1 MKTPK
6 ALQKLLILSL
16 VLALAASMMGMA
28 AAAESGDPAA
38 ENAAAEES
46 AAVEEST
53 VAEESAPAQSAQVGG
68 RTFTWNEGEPL
79 VLHIKADEGFRMPAV
94 FTLKINDTEYSVRTD
109 GGENPEGISYNA
121 ETGELS
127 IASGVINNGD
137 SFVISGAAVGVSVDL
152 AGLENITVKESIAGD
167 VSAALPLTLTLVPAE
182 GYKLPAELKLMLGET
197 EYAVYTDGSAENPEG
212 ISFDAEKSELK
223 IDASLL
229 EIGLTLSITAK
240 GEELAEKPEE
250 TKKPEETEEPEESAK
265 PEETEEPEESA
276 KPEETEKPEES
287 AKPEETEE
295 PEETKQPEESKEP
308 EEPKEPEASATPAIT
323 VEPAAPEQSPKVTAS
338 ASPAP
343 TVSASPAAAESAAP
357 QETPTEEAPAAE
369 TTAE

>member
-28 AAAESGDPAA
+28 AAAESGDPTA
-38 ENAAAEES
+38 ENTAAEES
-46 AAVEEST
+46 AAVGESAA
-53 VAEESAPAQSAQVGG
+53 AEESAPAQSAQVGG

-212 ISFDAEKSELK
+212 ITFDAEKSEIT

-229 EIGLTLSITAK
+229 EIGLTVSITAK

-265 PEETEEPEESA
+265 PEETKEPEESA
-276 KPEETEKPEES
+276 
-287 AKPEETEE
+287 
-295 PEETKQPEESKEP
+295 EP

-323 VEPAAPEQSPKVTAS
+323 VEPAEKDGKAEDKSADAAPEQSPKAAES

-357 QETPTEEAPAAE
+357 QETPAEEAPAAE
-369 TTAE
+369 TPAE

>member
-38 ENAAAEES
+38 ENTAAEES
-46 AAVEEST
+46 AAVEESAA
-53 VAEESAPAQSAQVGG
+53 AEESAPAQSAQVGG

-167 VSAALPLTLTLVPAE
+167 VSAAQPLTLTLVPAE

-197 EYAVYTDGSAENPEG
+197 EYAVFTDGSAENPEG
-212 ISFDAEKSELK
+212 ISFDAEKSELR

-250 TKKPEETEEPEESAK
+250 T
-265 PEETEEPEESA
+265 
-276 KPEETEKPEES
+276 EK
-287 AKPEETEE
+287 
-295 PEETKQPEESKEP
+295 PEESKEP
-308 EEPKEPEASATPAIT
+308 EETKEPEASESPAPT
-323 VEPAAPEQSPKVTAS
+323 AEPAGEGGKAEDKNADAAPEQSPKAAES
-338 ASPAP
+338 ASPTP

-357 QETPTEEAPAAE
+357 QETPAEEVSATEAPAAE
-369 TTAE
+369 TPAGEQAE

>member
-1 MKTPK
+1 
-6 ALQKLLILSL
+6 
-16 VLALAASMMGMA
+16 
-28 AAAESGDPAA
+28 
-38 ENAAAEES
+38 
-46 AAVEEST
+46 
-53 VAEESAPAQSAQVGG
+53 
-68 RTFTWNEGEPL
+68 
-79 VLHIKADEGFRMPAV
+79 MPAV

-197 EYAVYTDGSAENPEG
+197 EYTVYTDGSAENPEG

-265 PEETEEPEESA
+265 PEETEEPEE
-276 KPEETEKPEES
+276 
-287 AKPEETEE
+287 
-295 PEETKQPEESKEP
+295 TKQPEESKEP

-323 VEPAAPEQSPKVTAS
+323 VEPAGEGGKTEDKGENAAPEQSPKVAAS

-369 TTAE
+369 TPAE

>member
-28 AAAESGDPAA
+28 AAAESDDPAA
-38 ENAAAEES
+38 ENTAAEES
-46 AAVEEST
+46 AAVEESAA
-53 VAEESAPAQSAQVGG
+53 AEESALAQSAQAGG

-127 IASGVINNGD
+127 IAPGVINNGD

-167 VSAALPLTLTLVPAE
+167 VSAAQPLTLTLVPAE

-197 EYAVYTDGSAENPEG
+197 EYTVYTDGSAENPEG
-212 ISFDAEKSELK
+212 ISFDAEKSEIT

-265 PEETEEPEESA
+265 PEETEEPEE
-276 KPEETEKPEES
+276 
-287 AKPEETEE
+287 
-295 PEETKQPEESKEP
+295 TKQPEESKEP

-323 VEPAAPEQSPKVTAS
+323 VEPAEDGGKAEDKSADAAPEQSPKAAES

-357 QETPTEEAPAAE
+357 QETPTEEAPATEAPAAE
-369 TTAE
+369 RPAGE

>member
-1 MKTPK
+1 MYRKNI
-6 ALQKLLILSL
+6 QRVCVLILAL
-16 VLALAASMMGMA
+16 VLSLALFVN
-28 AAAESGDPAA
+28 PAF
-38 ENAAAEES
+38 AEEEDEIIP
-46 AAVEEST
+46 AEVTESET
-53 VAEESAPAQSAQVGG
+53 PGTAEQTCTWDES
-68 RTFTWNEGEPL
+68 EPL

-127 IASGVINNGD
+127 IATWIVNDGD
-137 SFVISGAAVGVSVDL
+137 SLALIGAAVGVSVDL

-167 VSAALPLTLTLVPAE
+167 VSAAQPLTLTLVPAE

-197 EYAVYTDGSAENPEG
+197 EYTVYTDGSAENPEG

-250 TKKPEETEEPEESAK
+250 TKKPEETEEPEESA
-265 PEETEEPEESA
+265 E
-276 KPEETEKPEES
+276 
-287 AKPEETEE
+287 PEETEE
-295 PEETKQPEESKEP
+295 PEETKEPEESAEP
-308 EEPKEPEASATPAIT
+308 EEPEASATPAIT
-323 VEPAAPEQSPKVTAS
+323 VEPAEKDGKAEDKSENAAPEQSPKAAAS

-357 QETPTEEAPAAE
+357 QETPAEEAPAAE
-369 TTAE
+369 TPAE

>member
-28 AAAESGDPAA
+28 AAAESGDPAS
-38 ENAAAEES
+38 ES
-46 AAVEEST
+46 AA
-53 VAEESAPAQSAQVGG
+53 AEESAPAQSAQAGG

-109 GGENPEGISYNA
+109 GGENPAGISYNA

-127 IASGVINNGD
+127 IAPGVINNGD

-167 VSAALPLTLTLVPAE
+167 VSAAQPLTLTLVPAE

-197 EYAVYTDGSAENPEG
+197 EYTVYTDGSAENPEG

-250 TKKPEETEEPEESAK
+250 TKKPEETEEPEE
-265 PEETEEPEESA
+265 
-276 KPEETEKPEES
+276 
-287 AKPEETEE
+287 
-295 PEETKQPEESKEP
+295 TKQPEESKEP

-323 VEPAAPEQSPKVTAS
+323 VEPAEKDGKTEDKGENAAPEQSPKAAAS

-369 TTAE
+369 TPAGEQAE

>member
-38 ENAAAEES
+38 ENTAAEES
-46 AAVEEST
+46 AAVEESAA
-53 VAEESAPAQSAQVGG
+53 AEESAPAQSAQVGG

-94 FTLKINDTEYSVRTD
+94 FTLRINDTEYSVRTD

-127 IASGVINNGD
+127 IAPGVINNGD

-197 EYAVYTDGSAENPEG
+197 EYTVYTDGSAENPEG

-265 PEETEEPEESA
+265 PEETEEPEE
-276 KPEETEKPEES
+276 
-287 AKPEETEE
+287 
-295 PEETKQPEESKEP
+295 TKQPEESKEP

-323 VEPAAPEQSPKVTAS
+323 VEPAGEGGKAENKGEDKGENAAPEQSPKVAAS

-357 QETPTEEAPAAE
+357 QETPAEEVSATEAPAAE

>member
-38 ENAAAEES
+38 ENTAAEES
-46 AAVEEST
+46 AAVEESAA
-53 VAEESAPAQSAQVGG
+53 AEESAPAQSAQVGG

-167 VSAALPLTLTLVPAE
+167 VSAAQPLTLTLVPAE

-197 EYAVYTDGSAENPEG
+197 EYTVYTDGSAENPEG

-229 EIGLTLSITAK
+229 EIGLTLSLTAK
-240 GEELAEKPEE
+240 GEELAEE
-250 TKKPEETEEPEESAK
+250 
-265 PEETEEPEESA
+265 
-276 KPEETEKPEES
+276 PEETEKPEES
-287 AKPEETEE
+287 KE
-295 PEETKQPEESKEP
+295 PEETK
-308 EEPKEPEASATPAIT
+308 EPEASESPAPT
-323 VEPAAPEQSPKVTAS
+323 AEPAGDGGKAEDKNADAAPEQSPKAAES
-338 ASPAP
+338 ASPTP

-357 QETPTEEAPAAE
+357 QETPAEESSAAE
-369 TTAE
+369 TPLEEQAE

>member
-38 ENAAAEES
+38 ENTAAEES
-46 AAVEEST
+46 AAVEESAA
-53 VAEESAPAQSAQVGG
+53 AEESAPAQSAQVGG

-94 FTLKINDTEYSVRTD
+94 FTLRINDTEYSVRTD

-127 IASGVINNGD
+127 IAPGVINNGD
-137 SFVISGAAVGVSVDL
+137 SFVISGAAVGVSIDL

-197 EYAVYTDGSAENPEG
+197 EYTVYTDGSAENPEG
-212 ISFDAEKSELK
+212 ISFDAEKSEIT

-250 TKKPEETEEPEESAK
+250 TKKPEETEEPEE
-265 PEETEEPEESA
+265 
-276 KPEETEKPEES
+276 
-287 AKPEETEE
+287 
-295 PEETKQPEESKEP
+295 TKQPEESKEP

-323 VEPAAPEQSPKVTAS
+323 MEPAEKDGKAEDKAEDKNADAAPEQSPKAAES

>member
-38 ENAAAEES
+38 ESTAAEES
-46 AAVEEST
+46 AAVEESAA
-53 VAEESAPAQSAQVGG
+53 AEESAPAQSAQAGG

-167 VSAALPLTLTLVPAE
+167 VSAAQPLTLTLVPAE

-212 ISFDAEKSELK
+212 ITFDAEKSELK

-229 EIGLTLSITAK
+229 EIGLKLSIAAK

-250 TKKPEETEEPEESAK
+250 T
-265 PEETEEPEESA
+265 
-276 KPEETEKPEES
+276 EK
-287 AKPEETEE
+287 
-295 PEETKQPEESKEP
+295 PEESKEP
-308 EEPKEPEASATPAIT
+308 EETKEPEASESPAPT
-323 VEPAAPEQSPKVTAS
+323 AEPAGEGGKAEDKNADAAPEQSPKAAES
-338 ASPAP
+338 ASPTP

-357 QETPTEEAPAAE
+357 QETPAEEVSATEAPAAE
-369 TTAE
+369 TPAGEQAE

>member
-1 MKTPK
+1 MKAMKTPK

-38 ENAAAEES
+38 ENTAAEES
-46 AAVEEST
+46 AAVKESAAAEEST
-53 VAEESAPAQSAQVGG
+53 PAQSAQAGG

-127 IASGVINNGD
+127 IAPGVINNGD

-167 VSAALPLTLTLVPAE
+167 VSAAQPLTLTLVPAE

-250 TKKPEETEEPEESAK
+250 TKKPEETEEPEETK
-265 PEETEEPEESA
+265 QPEESA
-276 KPEETEKPEES
+276 E
-287 AKPEETEE
+287 
-295 PEETKQPEESKEP
+295 PEESKEP
-308 EEPKEPEASATPAIT
+308 EASASPAIS
-323 VEPAAPEQSPKVTAS
+323 VEPAEKDDKAEDKAEDKNADAAPEQSPKVAAS

-357 QETPTEEAPAAE
+357 QETPAEEVPAAE
-369 TTAE
+369 TPAA

>member
-38 ENAAAEES
+38 ESTAAEES
-46 AAVEEST
+46 AAVEESAA
-53 VAEESAPAQSAQVGG
+53 AEESAPAQSAQAGG

-167 VSAALPLTLTLVPAE
+167 VSAAQPLTLTLVPAE

-229 EIGLTLSITAK
+229 EIGLKLSIAAK

-250 TKKPEETEEPEESAK
+250 T
-265 PEETEEPEESA
+265 
-276 KPEETEKPEES
+276 EK
-287 AKPEETEE
+287 
-295 PEETKQPEESKEP
+295 PEESKEP
-308 EEPKEPEASATPAIT
+308 EETKEPEASESPAPT
-323 VEPAAPEQSPKVTAS
+323 AEPAGEGGKAEDKNADAAPEQSPKAAES
-338 ASPAP
+338 ASPTP

-357 QETPTEEAPAAE
+357 QETPAEEVSATEAPAAE
-369 TTAE
+369 TPAGEQAE

>member
-16 VLALAASMMGMA
+16 VLALAVSMMGMA

-38 ENAAAEES
+38 ENTAAEES
-46 AAVEEST
+46 AAVEESAA
-53 VAEESAPAQSAQVGG
+53 AEESALAQSAQAGG

-167 VSAALPLTLTLVPAE
+167 VSAAQPLTLTLIPAE

-197 EYAVYTDGSAENPEG
+197 KYAVYTDGSAENHEG
-212 ISFDAEKSELK
+212 ISFDAEKSELR

-229 EIGLTLSITAK
+229 EIGLTLSLTAK

-250 TKKPEETEEPEESAK
+250 TKKPEETEEPEE
-265 PEETEEPEESA
+265 
-276 KPEETEKPEES
+276 
-287 AKPEETEE
+287 
-295 PEETKQPEESKEP
+295 
-308 EEPKEPEASATPAIT
+308 PKEPEASESPAPT
-323 VEPAAPEQSPKVTAS
+323 AEPAGEGGKAEDKNADAAPEQSPKAAES
-338 ASPAP
+338 ASPTP

-357 QETPTEEAPAAE
+357 QETPAEEVSATEAPAAE
-369 TTAE
+369 TPAGEQAE

>member
-38 ENAAAEES
+38 ENT
-46 AAVEEST
+46 AAVEESAAT
-53 VAEESAPAQSAQVGG
+53 EESAPAQSAQAGG

-127 IASGVINNGD
+127 IAPGVINNGD

-167 VSAALPLTLTLVPAE
+167 VSAAQPLTLTLVPAE

-197 EYAVYTDGSAENPEG
+197 EYTVYTDGSAENPEG
-212 ISFDAEKSELK
+212 ISFDAEKSEIT

-265 PEETEEPEESA
+265 PEETEEPDESA
-276 KPEETEKPEES
+276 
-287 AKPEETEE
+287 
-295 PEETKQPEESKEP
+295 EP
-308 EEPKEPEASATPAIT
+308 EEPKEPEASESPAPT
-323 VEPAAPEQSPKVTAS
+323 AEPADEGGKAEDKNADAAPEQSPEAAESV
-338 ASPAP
+338 SPAP
-343 TVSASPAAAESAAP
+343 TASASPAAAESAAP
-357 QETPTEEAPAAE
+357 QETPAEEAPAAE
-369 TTAE
+369 TPAGEQAE

>member
-16 VLALAASMMGMA
+16 VLALAVSMMGMA
-28 AAAESGDPAA
+28 AAAESGDPTA
-38 ENAAAEES
+38 ENT
-46 AAVEEST
+46 AAVEESAA
-53 VAEESAPAQSAQVGG
+53 AEESAPAQSAQAGG

-197 EYAVYTDGSAENPEG
+197 EYTVYTDGSAENPEG
-212 ISFDAEKSELK
+212 ITFDAEKSELK

-265 PEETEEPEESA
+265 PEETEEPEE
-276 KPEETEKPEES
+276 
-287 AKPEETEE
+287 
-295 PEETKQPEESKEP
+295 TKQPEESKEP

-323 VEPAAPEQSPKVTAS
+323 VEPAGEGGKTEDKGENAAPEQSPKVAAS

-369 TTAE
+369 TPVE

>member
-16 VLALAASMMGMA
+16 VLALAVSMMGMA

-38 ENAAAEES
+38 ESTAAEES
-46 AAVEEST
+46 AAVEESAA
-53 VAEESAPAQSAQVGG
+53 AEESAPAQSAQAGG

-197 EYAVYTDGSAENPEG
+197 EYTVYTDGSAENPEG
-212 ISFDAEKSELK
+212 ITFDAEKSELK

-240 GEELAEKPEE
+240 GEE
-250 TKKPEETEEPEESAK
+250 TEEPEESAK
-265 PEETEEPEESA
+265 PEETEE
-276 KPEETEKPEES
+276 PEES

-308 EEPKEPEASATPAIT
+308 EEPKKPEASATPAIT
-323 VEPAAPEQSPKVTAS
+323 VEPAGEGGKTEDKGENAAPEQSPKVAAS

-369 TTAE
+369 TPVE

>member
-28 AAAESGDPAA
+28 AAAE
-38 ENAAAEES
+38 ES
-46 AAVEEST
+46 AAVEESAA
-53 VAEESAPAQSAQVGG
+53 AEESAPAQSAQAGG

-127 IASGVINNGD
+127 IAPGVINNGD

-197 EYAVYTDGSAENPEG
+197 EYTVYTDGSAENPEG

-240 GEELAEKPEE
+240 GEELAEEPEE
-250 TKKPEETEEPEESAK
+250 TKKPEETEE
-265 PEETEEPEESA
+265 
-276 KPEETEKPEES
+276 PEES

-323 VEPAAPEQSPKVTAS
+323 VEPAGEGGKTEDKGENAAPEHSPKVAAS

-369 TTAE
+369 TPAGEQAE

>member
-6 ALQKLLILSL
+6 AIQKLLILSL

-28 AAAESGDPAA
+28 AAAESGDPAS
-38 ENAAAEES
+38 ES
-46 AAVEEST
+46 AA
-53 VAEESAPAQSAQVGG
+53 AEESAPAQAAQTGDRV
-68 RTFTWNEGEPL
+68 FTWNEGEAL

-109 GGENPEGISYNA
+109 GGENPEGIGYNA

-167 VSAALPLTLTLVPAE
+167 VSAAQPLTLTLVPAE

-197 EYAVYTDGSAENPEG
+197 EYTVYTDGSAENPEG
-212 ISFDAEKSELK
+212 IVFDAEKSELK

-240 GEELAEKPEE
+240 GEELAEE
-250 TKKPEETEEPEESAK
+250 
-265 PEETEEPEESA
+265 
-276 KPEETEKPEES
+276 PEETEKPEE
-287 AKPEETEE
+287 TEE
-295 PEETKQPEESKEP
+295 PAESKEP
-308 EEPKEPEASATPAIT
+308 EETKEPEASESPAPT
-323 VEPAAPEQSPKVTAS
+323 AEPAGEGGKAEDKNADAAPEQSPKAAES
-338 ASPAP
+338 ASPTP

-357 QETPTEEAPAAE
+357 QETPADETPAE
-369 TTAE
+369 

>member
-28 AAAESGDPAA
+28 ATAESGDPAA
-38 ENAAAEES
+38 ESTAAEES
-46 AAVEEST
+46 AAVEESAA
-53 VAEESAPAQSAQVGG
+53 AEESAPAQSAQAGG

-167 VSAALPLTLTLVPAE
+167 VSAAQPLTLTLIPAE

-197 EYAVYTDGSAENPEG
+197 EYTVYTDGSAENPEG

-240 GEELAEKPEE
+240 GEELAEEPEE
-250 TKKPEETEEPEESAK
+250 TKKPEETEE
-265 PEETEEPEESA
+265 
-276 KPEETEKPEES
+276 PEES

-323 VEPAAPEQSPKVTAS
+323 VEPAAPEQSPKAAES

-369 TTAE
+369 TTAGEQAE

>member
-38 ENAAAEES
+38 ENTAAEES
-46 AAVEEST
+46 AAVEESAA
-53 VAEESAPAQSAQVGG
+53 AEESAPAQSAQVGG

-152 AGLENITVKESIAGD
+152 TGLENITVKESIAGD
-167 VSAALPLTLTLVPAE
+167 VSAAQPLTLTLVPAE

-197 EYAVYTDGSAENPEG
+197 EYAVFTDGSAENPEG

-250 TKKPEETEEPEESAK
+250 TEKPEEAEEPEESAK
-265 PEETEEPEESA
+265 PEET
-276 KPEETEKPEES
+276 KQ
-287 AKPEETEE
+287 
-295 PEETKQPEESKEP
+295 PEETKEPEESKEP
-308 EEPKEPEASATPAIT
+308 EATASPSITAEPAGEGGKAEDKNAD
-323 VEPAAPEQSPKVTAS
+323 AAPEQSPKAAES
-338 ASPAP
+338 ASPTP

-357 QETPTEEAPAAE
+357 QETPAEEVSATEAPAAE
-369 TTAE
+369 TPVVEQAE

>member
-16 VLALAASMMGMA
+16 VLALAVSMMGMA

-38 ENAAAEES
+38 ENTAAEES
-46 AAVEEST
+46 AAVEESAA
-53 VAEESAPAQSAQVGG
+53 AEESAPAQSAQAGG

-127 IASGVINNGD
+127 IASGIINNGD

-197 EYAVYTDGSAENPEG
+197 EYTVYTDGSAENPEG
-212 ISFDAEKSELK
+212 ISFDAEKSEIT

-265 PEETEEPEESA
+265 PEETEEPEE
-276 KPEETEKPEES
+276 
-287 AKPEETEE
+287 
-295 PEETKQPEESKEP
+295 TKQPEESKEP

-323 VEPAAPEQSPKVTAS
+323 VEAAEKDGKAEDKAEDKGENAAPEQSPKVAAC

-369 TTAE
+369 TPAE

>member
-6 ALQKLLILSL
+6 AIQKLLILSL

-38 ENAAAEES
+38 ENTAAEES
-46 AAVEEST
+46 AAVEESAA
-53 VAEESAPAQSAQVGG
+53 AEESAPAQSAQVGG

-152 AGLENITVKESIAGD
+152 TGLENITVKESIAGD
-167 VSAALPLTLTLVPAE
+167 VSAALPLTLTLIPAE
-182 GYKLPAELKLMLGET
+182 SYKLPAELKLILGET

-240 GEELAEKPEE
+240 GEELAEEPEE
-250 TKKPEETEEPEESAK
+250 TKKPEETEEPEASESPA
-265 PEETEEPEESA
+265 PTAEPAGEGGKAEDKNA
-276 KPEETEKPEES
+276 D
-287 AKPEETEE
+287 
-295 PEETKQPEESKEP
+295 
-308 EEPKEPEASATPAIT
+308 
-323 VEPAAPEQSPKVTAS
+323 AAPEQSPKAAES
-338 ASPAP
+338 ASPTP

-357 QETPTEEAPAAE
+357 QETPAEESPATEAPAAE
-369 TTAE
+369 TPAGEQAE

>member
-28 AAAESGDPAA
+28 AAAESGDPTA
-38 ENAAAEES
+38 ENTAAEES
-46 AAVEEST
+46 AAVGESAA
-53 VAEESAPAQSAQVGG
+53 AEESAPAQSAQVGG

-197 EYAVYTDGSAENPEG
+197 EYTVYTDGSAENPEG

-276 KPEETEKPEES
+276 KPEETE
-287 AKPEETEE
+287 
-295 PEETKQPEESKEP
+295 ETKQPEESKEP

-343 TVSASPAAAESAAP
+343 TVSASPAAAESTAP

>member
-38 ENAAAEES
+38 ENTAAEES
-46 AAVEEST
+46 AAVEESAA
-53 VAEESAPAQSAQVGG
+53 AEESAPAQSAQVGG

-94 FTLKINDTEYSVRTD
+94 FTLRINDTEYSVRTD

-152 AGLENITVKESIAGD
+152 TGLDNITVKESIAGD
-167 VSAALPLTLTLVPAE
+167 VSAAQPLTLTLVPAE

-197 EYAVYTDGSAENPEG
+197 KYTVYTDGSAENPEG

-229 EIGLTLSITAK
+229 EIGLTLSITAE

-250 TKKPEETEEPEESAK
+250 T
-265 PEETEEPEESA
+265 
-276 KPEETEKPEES
+276 EK
-287 AKPEETEE
+287 
-295 PEETKQPEESKEP
+295 PEESKEP
-308 EEPKEPEASATPAIT
+308 EETKEPEASESPAPT
-323 VEPAAPEQSPKVTAS
+323 AEPAGEGGKAEDKNADAAPEQSPKAAES

-357 QETPTEEAPAAE
+357 QETPAEEVSATEAPAAE
-369 TTAE
+369 TPAGEQAE

>member
-38 ENAAAEES
+38 ENTAAEES
-46 AAVEEST
+46 AAVEESAA
-53 VAEESAPAQSAQVGG
+53 AEESAPAQSAQVGG

-127 IASGVINNGD
+127 IAPGVINNGD

-197 EYAVYTDGSAENPEG
+197 EYTVYTDGSAENPEG
-212 ISFDAEKSELK
+212 ISFDAEKSEIT

-250 TKKPEETEEPEESAK
+250 TKKPEETEE
-265 PEETEEPEESA
+265 
-276 KPEETEKPEES
+276 PEES

-323 VEPAAPEQSPKVTAS
+323 VEPAAPEQSPKVAES

-357 QETPTEEAPAAE
+357 QEMPAEEAPAAE
-369 TTAE
+369 KTAKEQAE

>member
-28 AAAESGDPAA
+28 AAAESSDPAA
-38 ENAAAEES
+38 ESTAAEES
-46 AAVEEST
+46 AAVEESAA
-53 VAEESAPAQSAQVGG
+53 AEESAPAQSAQAGG

-167 VSAALPLTLTLVPAE
+167 VSAAQPLTLTLVPAE

-197 EYAVYTDGSAENPEG
+197 EYAVFTDGSAENPEG
-212 ISFDAEKSELK
+212 ITFDAEKSELK

-265 PEETEEPEESA
+265 PEETEEPEET
-276 KPEETEKPEES
+276 KEPEES
-287 AKPEETEE
+287 V
-295 PEETKQPEESKEP
+295 EP

-323 VEPAAPEQSPKVTAS
+323 VEPAEDGGKAEDKGENAAPEQSPKAAES

>member
-38 ENAAAEES
+38 ENTAAEES
-46 AAVEEST
+46 AAVEESAA
-53 VAEESAPAQSAQVGG
+53 AEESAPAQSAQAGG

-212 ISFDAEKSELK
+212 ITFDAEKSELK

-229 EIGLTLSITAK
+229 EIGLKLSIAAK

-250 TKKPEETEEPEESAK
+250 T
-265 PEETEEPEESA
+265 
-276 KPEETEKPEES
+276 EK
-287 AKPEETEE
+287 
-295 PEETKQPEESKEP
+295 PEESKEP
-308 EEPKEPEASATPAIT
+308 EETKEPEASESPAPT
-323 VEPAAPEQSPKVTAS
+323 AEPAGEGGKAEDKNADAAPEQSPKAAES
-338 ASPAP
+338 ASPTP

-357 QETPTEEAPAAE
+357 QETPAEEVSATEAPAAE
-369 TTAE
+369 TPAGEQAE

>member
-1 MKTPK
+1 MKAMKTPK

-38 ENAAAEES
+38 ENT
-46 AAVEEST
+46 AAVEESAAT
-53 VAEESAPAQSAQVGG
+53 EESAPAQSAQAGG

-127 IASGVINNGD
+127 IAPGVINNGD

-167 VSAALPLTLTLVPAE
+167 VSAAQPLTLTLVPAE

-197 EYAVYTDGSAENPEG
+197 EYTVYTDGSAENPEG
-212 ISFDAEKSELK
+212 ISFDAEKSEIT

-265 PEETEEPEESA
+265 PEETEEPDESA
-276 KPEETEKPEES
+276 
-287 AKPEETEE
+287 
-295 PEETKQPEESKEP
+295 EP
-308 EEPKEPEASATPAIT
+308 EEPKEPEASESPAPT
-323 VEPAAPEQSPKVTAS
+323 AEPADEGGKAEDKNADAAPEQSPEAAESV
-338 ASPAP
+338 SPAP
-343 TVSASPAAAESAAP
+343 TASASPAAAESAAP
-357 QETPTEEAPAAE
+357 QETPAEEAPAAE
-369 TTAE
+369 TPAGEQAE

>member
-38 ENAAAEES
+38 ENTAAEES
-46 AAVEEST
+46 AAVEESAA
-53 VAEESAPAQSAQVGG
+53 AEESAPAQSAQVGG

-79 VLHIKADEGFRMPAV
+79 VLHIKADEGFRMPAA

-212 ISFDAEKSELK
+212 ISFDAEKSELR

-265 PEETEEPEESA
+265 PEETEEPEE
-276 KPEETEKPEES
+276 
-287 AKPEETEE
+287 
-295 PEETKQPEESKEP
+295 TKQPEESKEP

-323 VEPAAPEQSPKVTAS
+323 VEPAEKDGKAEDKSADAAPEQSPKAAES

-357 QETPTEEAPAAE
+357 QETPAEEAPAAE
-369 TTAE
+369 TPAE

>member
-16 VLALAASMMGMA
+16 VLVLAASMMGMA

-38 ENAAAEES
+38 ENTAAEES
-46 AAVEEST
+46 AAVEESAA
-53 VAEESAPAQSAQVGG
+53 AEESAPAQSAQAGG

-167 VSAALPLTLTLVPAE
+167 VSAAQPLTLTLVPAE

-197 EYAVYTDGSAENPEG
+197 EYTVYTDGSAENPEG
-212 ISFDAEKSELK
+212 ISFDAEKSEIT

-265 PEETEEPEESA
+265 PEETEEPEE
-276 KPEETEKPEES
+276 
-287 AKPEETEE
+287 
-295 PEETKQPEESKEP
+295 TKQPEESKEP

-323 VEPAAPEQSPKVTAS
+323 VEPAGEGGKAEDKAEDKNADAAPEQSPKAAAS

>member
-28 AAAESGDPAA
+28 AAAESDDPAA
-38 ENAAAEES
+38 ENTAAEES
-46 AAVEEST
+46 AAVEESAA
-53 VAEESAPAQSAQVGG
+53 AEESAPAQSAQVGG

-94 FTLKINDTEYSVRTD
+94 FTLRINDTEYSVRTD

-167 VSAALPLTLTLVPAE
+167 VSAAQPLTLTLVPAE

-197 EYAVYTDGSAENPEG
+197 EYTVYTDGSAENPEG
-212 ISFDAEKSELK
+212 ISFDAEKSELR

-250 TKKPEETEEPEESAK
+250 TKKPEESK
-265 PEETEEPEESA
+265 
-276 KPEETEKPEES
+276 
-287 AKPEETEE
+287 E
-295 PEETKQPEESKEP
+295 PEETK
-308 EEPKEPEASATPAIT
+308 EPEASESPAPT
-323 VEPAAPEQSPKVTAS
+323 AEPAGEGGKAEDKNADAAPEQSPKAAES
-338 ASPAP
+338 ASPTP

-357 QETPTEEAPAAE
+357 QETPAEEVSATEAPAAE
-369 TTAE
+369 TPAE

>member
-6 ALQKLLILSL
+6 AIQKLLILSL

-46 AAVEEST
+46 AAVEESAA
-53 VAEESAPAQSAQVGG
+53 AEESAPAQSAQAGG

-127 IASGVINNGD
+127 IAPGVINNGD

-182 GYKLPAELKLMLGET
+182 GYKLPAELKLMLGEK
-197 EYAVYTDGSAENPEG
+197 EYTVYTDGSAENPEG
-212 ISFDAEKSELK
+212 ISFDAEKSELT

-250 TKKPEETEEPEESAK
+250 TEEPEESAK

-276 KPEETEKPEES
+276 KPEES
-287 AKPEETEE
+287 A
-295 PEETKQPEESKEP
+295 EP

-323 VEPAAPEQSPKVTAS
+323 VEPAEKDGKAEDKAEDKGENAAPEQSPKAAES

-343 TVSASPAAAESAAP
+343 TVSASPAAAESTAP

-369 TTAE
+369 TPAE

>member
-38 ENAAAEES
+38 ENTAAEES
-46 AAVEEST
+46 AAVEESAA
-53 VAEESAPAQSAQVGG
+53 AEESAPAQSAQVGG

-127 IASGVINNGD
+127 IAPGVINNGD
-137 SFVISGAAVGVSVDL
+137 SFVISGAAVGVIVDL

-212 ISFDAEKSELK
+212 ITFDAEKSELK

-229 EIGLTLSITAK
+229 EIGLKLSITAK

-250 TKKPEETEEPEESAK
+250 T
-265 PEETEEPEESA
+265 
-276 KPEETEKPEES
+276 EK
-287 AKPEETEE
+287 
-295 PEETKQPEESKEP
+295 PEESKEP
-308 EEPKEPEASATPAIT
+308 EETKEPEASESPAPT
-323 VEPAAPEQSPKVTAS
+323 AEPAGEGGKAEDKNADAAPEQSPKAAES
-338 ASPAP
+338 ASPTP

-357 QETPTEEAPAAE
+357 QETPAEEVPAAE
-369 TTAE
+369 TPLEEQAE

>member
-28 AAAESGDPAA
+28 AAAESGDPTA
-38 ENAAAEES
+38 ENTAAEES
-46 AAVEEST
+46 AAA
-53 VAEESAPAQSAQVGG
+53 AEEGAPAQSAQAGG

-167 VSAALPLTLTLVPAE
+167 VSAALPLTLTLIPAE

-197 EYAVYTDGSAENPEG
+197 EYAVFTDGSAENPEG

-250 TKKPEETEEPEESAK
+250 TKKPEETEEPEES
-265 PEETEEPEESA
+265 T
-276 KPEETEKPEES
+276 
-287 AKPEETEE
+287 KPEETEE

>member
-1 MKTPK
+1 MKNPK

-38 ENAAAEES
+38 ENTAAEES
-46 AAVEEST
+46 AAVEESAA
-53 VAEESAPAQSAQVGG
+53 AEESAPAQSAQVGG

-94 FTLKINDTEYSVRTD
+94 FTLRINDTEYSVRTD

-152 AGLENITVKESIAGD
+152 TGLENITVKESIAGD

-197 EYAVYTDGSAENPEG
+197 EYTVYTDGSAENPEG
-212 ISFDAEKSELK
+212 ISFDAEKSEIT

-265 PEETEEPEESA
+265 PEETEEPEE
-276 KPEETEKPEES
+276 
-287 AKPEETEE
+287 
-295 PEETKQPEESKEP
+295 TKQPEESNEP
-308 EEPKEPEASATPAIT
+308 EEPKEPEASASPAIT
-323 VEPAAPEQSPKVTAS
+323 VEPAEKDGKAEDKAENAAPEQSPKAAES

-369 TTAE
+369 TPAE

>member
-6 ALQKLLILSL
+6 AIQKLLILSL

-38 ENAAAEES
+38 ENTAAEES
-46 AAVEEST
+46 AAVEESAA
-53 VAEESAPAQSAQVGG
+53 AEESAPAQSAQVGG

-94 FTLKINDTEYSVRTD
+94 FTLRINNTEYSVRTD

-152 AGLENITVKESIAGD
+152 TGLENITVKESIAGD
-167 VSAALPLTLTLVPAE
+167 VSAAQPLTLTLVPAE

-197 EYAVYTDGSAENPEG
+197 EYTVYTDGSAENPEG

-250 TKKPEETEEPEESAK
+250 TKKPEESK
-265 PEETEEPEESA
+265 
-276 KPEETEKPEES
+276 
-287 AKPEETEE
+287 E
-295 PEETKQPEESKEP
+295 PEETK
-308 EEPKEPEASATPAIT
+308 EPEASESPAPT
-323 VEPAAPEQSPKVTAS
+323 AEPAGEGGKAEDKNADAAPEQSPKAAES
-338 ASPAP
+338 ASPTP

-357 QETPTEEAPAAE
+357 QETPAEEVSATEAPAAE
-369 TTAE
+369 TPAGEQAE

>member
-28 AAAESGDPAA
+28 AAAESGDPAS
-38 ENAAAEES
+38 ES
-46 AAVEEST
+46 AA
-53 VAEESAPAQSAQVGG
+53 AEESAPAQSAQAGG

-109 GGENPEGISYNA
+109 GGENPGGISYNA

-127 IASGVINNGD
+127 IAPGVINNGD

-197 EYAVYTDGSAENPEG
+197 EYTVYTDGSAENPEG

-265 PEETEEPEESA
+265 PEETEEPEE
-276 KPEETEKPEES
+276 
-287 AKPEETEE
+287 
-295 PEETKQPEESKEP
+295 TKQP

-323 VEPAAPEQSPKVTAS
+323 VEPAEKDGKAEDKAEDKNADAAPEQSPKAAES

-357 QETPTEEAPAAE
+357 QETPTEEAPATEAPAAE
-369 TTAE
+369 TPAGEQAE

>member
-1 MKTPK
+1 MKAMKTPK

-38 ENAAAEES
+38 ESTAAEES
-46 AAVEEST
+46 AAVEESAA
-53 VAEESAPAQSAQVGG
+53 AEESAPAQSAQAGG

-167 VSAALPLTLTLVPAE
+167 VSAAQPLTLTLVPAE

-212 ISFDAEKSELK
+212 ISFDAEKSEIT

-250 TKKPEETEEPEESAK
+250 T
-265 PEETEEPEESA
+265 
-276 KPEETEKPEES
+276 EK
-287 AKPEETEE
+287 
-295 PEETKQPEESKEP
+295 PEESKEP
-308 EEPKEPEASATPAIT
+308 EETKEPEASESPAPT
-323 VEPAAPEQSPKVTAS
+323 AEPAGEGGKAEDKNADAAPEQSPKAAES
-338 ASPAP
+338 ASPTP

-357 QETPTEEAPAAE
+357 QETPAEEVSATEAPAAE
-369 TTAE
+369 TPAGEQAE

>member
-38 ENAAAEES
+38 ENTAAEES
-46 AAVEEST
+46 AAVEESAA
-53 VAEESAPAQSAQVGG
+53 AEESALAQSAQAGG

-167 VSAALPLTLTLVPAE
+167 VSAAQPLTLTLVPAE

-212 ISFDAEKSELK
+212 ITFDAEKSELK

-229 EIGLTLSITAK
+229 EIGLKLSIAAK

-250 TKKPEETEEPEESAK
+250 T
-265 PEETEEPEESA
+265 
-276 KPEETEKPEES
+276 EK
-287 AKPEETEE
+287 
-295 PEETKQPEESKEP
+295 PEESKEP
-308 EEPKEPEASATPAIT
+308 EETKEPEASESPAPT
-323 VEPAAPEQSPKVTAS
+323 AEPAGEGGKAEDKNADAAPEQSPKAAES
-338 ASPAP
+338 ASPTP

-357 QETPTEEAPAAE
+357 QETPAEEVSATEAPAAE
-369 TTAE
+369 TPAGEQAE

>member
-16 VLALAASMMGMA
+16 VLALAVSMMGMA
-28 AAAESGDPAA
+28 AAAESGDSTA
-38 ENAAAEES
+38 ENTAAEES
-46 AAVEEST
+46 AAVEESAA
-53 VAEESAPAQSAQVGG
+53 AEESALAQSAQAGG

-94 FTLKINDTEYSVRTD
+94 FTLRINDTEYSVRTD

-182 GYKLPAELKLMLGET
+182 DYKLPAELKLMLGEK
-197 EYAVYTDGSAENPEG
+197 EYTVYTDGSAENPEG
-212 ISFDAEKSELK
+212 ISFDAEKSELT

-265 PEETEEPEESA
+265 PEETEEPEET
-276 KPEETEKPEES
+276 KEPEES
-287 AKPEETEE
+287 A
-295 PEETKQPEESKEP
+295 EP
-308 EEPKEPEASATPAIT
+308 EEPKEPEASATPAIS
-323 VEPAAPEQSPKVTAS
+323 VEPAEKDGKAEDKAEDKNADAAPEQSPKAAES